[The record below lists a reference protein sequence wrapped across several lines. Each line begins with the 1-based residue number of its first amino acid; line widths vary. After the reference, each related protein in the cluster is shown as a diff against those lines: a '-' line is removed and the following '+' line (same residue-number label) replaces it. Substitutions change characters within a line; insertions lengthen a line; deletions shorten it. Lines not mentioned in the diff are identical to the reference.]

1 MYNGHST
8 AYNSFAVLNR
18 GTGTGDDDGPKRLEC
33 STYMGRS
40 DGRPAGPIRKA
51 DTTVSQFL
59 PPYAAPYVG
68 SSKDRGYLELAW
80 CFLSRALSN
89 IGLGERGTFVGANR
103 YAARR

>member
-18 GTGTGDDDGPKRLEC
+18 GTGTGDDDGPKRLGC

-68 SSKDRGYLELAW
+68 LV
-80 CFLSRALSN
+80 
-89 IGLGERGTFVGANR
+89 ERGTFVGEKR
-103 YAARR
+103 YAASR